1 MANNDQDD
9 SAANTDAPENINE
22 FMRGDNSAMAA
33 RWQIDPHQDA
43 YAIPLPELNPAHPS
57 LFEANT
63 MLPYFERLRAEAP
76 VHKTEVSQFGPYWN
90 ITKFNDIKYVDTHH
104 DLFSSDSRNGGI
116 RLGGQP
122 WPKDEPDPAFHL
134 PMLIM
139 EDPPK
144 HDVQRKVVAPKFNP
158 RYLATIKELI
168 RERAG
173 EILDNLPEGKP
184 FNWVQDVSVEL
195 TGQMLATLFDV
206 PQEDRRL
213 LIHWSDTV
221 ERIGDPDY
229 FDTPEE
235 GFQELWKCY
244 EYFDAVWKERAA
256 QKEPGDDLISMLVH
270 GDATKNMPPNEY
282 LGNILLLIVG
292 GNDTTRNS
300 ISGGVLALNQFPE
313 QYEKLKADQSVIPN
327 MVSEIIRWQSPVAH
341 MCRTAMADTEIG
353 GQKISK
359 NDKVVMWYL
368 SGNRDEG
375 ALDAPNDFV
384 IDRAKARQHL
394 SFGFGIHR
402 CLGNRLGEMQLTVIW
417 EEIMQRFSHLE
428 VAGDPKYLKS
438 SFIRGI
444 TDLPVIAHRR

>member
-1 MANNDQDD
+1 MAKQDD
-9 SAANTDAPENINE
+9 PYE
-22 FMRGDNSAMAA
+22 FMQGNNSEAMAKW
-33 RWQIDPHQDA
+33 RIDPHQDP
-43 YAIPLPELNPAHPS
+43 YSIPLPELNPAHPT

-76 VHKTEVSQFGPYWN
+76 VHKTEVSQFGEYWN
-90 ITKFNDIKYVDTHH
+90 ITKFNDIKYVDTNH

-116 RLGGQP
+116 RLGGVP
-122 WPKDEPDPAFHL
+122 LADEEPDPTFHL

-158 RYLATIKELI
+158 TYLATLKEMI

-173 EILDNLPEGKP
+173 EILDGLPEGEP

-206 PQEDRRL
+206 PQADRHL

-235 GFQELWKCY
+235 AFKELWKCY
-244 EYFDAVWKERAA
+244 EYFDAVWKERAT
-256 QKEPGDDLISMLVH
+256 QSEPGDDLISMLVH
-270 GDATKNMPPNEY
+270 GAATKNMPPNEY

-300 ISGGVLALNQFPE
+300 ISGGVLALNQFPDE
-313 QYEKLKADQSVIPN
+313 YAKLKADESVIPN
-327 MVSEIIRWQSPVAH
+327 MVSEIIRYQSPVAH
-341 MCRTAMADTEIG
+341 MCRTAMQDTEIG
-353 GQKISK
+353 GQKISRH
-359 NDKVVMWYL
+359 DKVCMWYL
-368 SGNRDEG
+368 SGNRDDE
-375 ALDAPNDFV
+375 AIERPNDFI

-417 EEIMQRFSHLE
+417 EEIMKRFKNIEL
-428 VAGDPKYLKS
+428 AGEPTYLKS

-444 TDLPVIAHRR
+444 RELPVVVNRF